1 MSSEKTAPQAG
12 DAAAS
17 EPSTENVVQFPHA
30 DEERNRRIMAEATR
44 LANGA
49 PGEWKIWYKDK
60 AKDFGIEAEQFAE
73 LIEAQIAAR
82 AQATAEKAA
91 ADKLGEQRA
100 ERERKVAAQ
109 AFRAKV
115 RDEDAAA
122 KKTKTKTK
130 AFADIA
136 KMPVEQHDRELEE
149 LAKLITEDVETL
161 KAEFT
166 DYYSAEI
173 ASSITPSDT
182 EESWPDPVT
191 TVQLL
196 EELIACTNKHIIAKP
211 HEILVV
217 ALWIMLC
224 WVHEEVVLCSP
235 YLVATS
241 AVPGCGKTTAFLGL
255 LEQLTPRPFSC
266 GSATAASVFRL
277 VDSVKPTLLCD
288 NVDTTFKR
296 KPDLTELFLLAHT
309 RGMKIP
315 RVAKIRGELVTV
327 WFDPFSPKSATL
339 VGVDLPEALISRS
352 IIIKLWKMKQ
362 GETVEKISRFNP
374 ELMDA
379 FKTLRRK
386 LQRWA
391 NDHVEALKT
400 ARPTMPAAFINRPAD
415 LWILIWAIAD
425 MANDEWGQLARN
437 AAERLSEEGIVEPS
451 WLERLTEE
459 FWTVFVEKRRD
470 RIPSEDLVKQMTVDN
485 LSIWHDY
492 GRGHSVTQREVAALL
507 RKLQIYPRGIAV
519 GKRRV
524 KGYYADDFFQKQI
537 FERILGR
544 DPLLRSEPPVKP
556 KRPETRKQKVR

>member
-1 MSSEKTAPQAG
+1 MSDDIAPQR
-12 DAAAS
+12 
-17 EPSTENVVQFPHA
+17 NVIHLPQKEEVS
-30 DEERNRRIMAEATR
+30 DEERPRRIMAEATR

-49 PGEWKIWYKDK
+49 PGEWKIWYQGK
-60 AKDFGIEAEQFAE
+60 AREFGIEAEQFAE
-73 LIEAQIAAR
+73 LIVAQIAAR
-82 AQATAEKAA
+82 AQAAAEKAA
-91 ADKLGEQRA
+91 ADKLREQRA
-100 ERERKVAAQ
+100 ERERKVEAQ

-115 RDEDAAA
+115 REEDVATKKA
-122 KKTKTKTK
+122 KTKAK

-136 KMPVEQHDRELEE
+136 KMPADQHDGELEE
-149 LAKLITEDVETL
+149 LSKLITEDVEAL
-161 KAEFT
+161 KVEFA

-173 ASSITPSDT
+173 ASSITPSDA
-182 EESWPDPVT
+182 EEPWPDTVT

-196 EELIACTNKHIIAKP
+196 EELIACTKKIIIAKP
-211 HEILVV
+211 HEILII
-217 ALWIMLC
+217 ALWTMLC
-224 WVHEEVVLCSP
+224 WVHEGVALYSP

-241 AVPGCGKTTAFLGL
+241 AVPGCGKTSAFLGL

-296 KPDLTELFLLAHT
+296 KPDLTELFLIAHT
-309 RGMKIP
+309 RGPKIP
-315 RVAKIRGELVTV
+315 RAEKIRGEWVTV
-327 WFDPFSPKSATL
+327 WFDPFCPKAVTL
-339 VGVDLPEALISRS
+339 VGTDLPEALISRS

-362 GETVEKISRFNP
+362 GETVEKISRFNL
-374 ELMDA
+374 ELMDT

-400 ARPTMPAAFINRPAD
+400 AKPAMPTAFINRPAD

-425 MANDEWGQLARN
+425 MANDEWGQLART

-451 WLERLTEE
+451 WLEHLVEE
-459 FWTVFVEKRRD
+459 FWTVFVEEQRD
-470 RIPSEDLVKQMTVDN
+470 RIPSEAQIKRMTADP

-492 GRGHSVTQREVAALL
+492 GRGHTINQRELAFLL
-507 RKLQIYPRGIAV
+507 RKKLQIYPRGIAI

-524 KGYYADDFFQKQI
+524 KGYYADDFFKKQI

-544 DPLLRSEPPVKP
+544 DPLLGSQSKTAKAKP
-556 KRPETRKQKVR
+556 AKARKRKAL

>member
-1 MSSEKTAPQAG
+1 MSNQNPAPQTGEPAASESSEK
-12 DAAAS
+12 
-17 EPSTENVVQFPHA
+17 VVQFSETVSEA
-30 DEERNRRIMAEATR
+30 ERNRRVMVEATR
-44 LANGA
+44 LANDLS
-49 PGEWKIWYKDK
+49 PGEWKFWLASSAERLRIEP
-60 AKDFGIEAEQFAE
+60 AKLAE
-73 LIEAQIAAR
+73 LVEAQIEHR
-82 AQATAEKAA
+82 KQQAAEKLKQ
-91 ADKLGEQRA
+91 DRLQEVRA
-100 ERERKVAAQ
+100 ERQRKTEAQ
-109 AFRAKV
+109 EWREKARE
-115 RDEDAAA
+115 EDITA
-122 KKTKTKTK
+122 KKAKTKAK

-136 KMPVEQHDRELEE
+136 KMPADQHDGELEE
-149 LAKLITEDVETL
+149 LSKLITEDVETL
-161 KAEFT
+161 KAEFA

-173 ASSITPSDT
+173 ASSITPSDA
-182 EESWPDPVT
+182 EEPWSDPVT

-196 EELIACTNKHIIAKP
+196 EELIACINKHIIAKP
-211 HEILVV
+211 HEILVI
-217 ALWIMLC
+217 ALWSMLC
-224 WVHEEVVLCSP
+224 WVHEEVALYSP

-288 NVDTTFKR
+288 NVDTLFKR

-309 RGMKIP
+309 RGPKIP
-315 RVAKIRGELVTV
+315 RAAKIRGEWVTV
-327 WFDPFSPKSATL
+327 WFDPFCPKAVTL
-339 VGVDLPEALISRS
+339 VGTDLPEALISRS

-362 GETVEKISRFNP
+362 GETVEKVSRLNP

-379 FKTLRRK
+379 FKILRRK

-425 MANDEWGQLARN
+425 MANDELGRLARN

-459 FWTVFVEKRRD
+459 CWTVFVEKRRD
-470 RIPSEDLVKQMTVDN
+470 RIPSEDLVKQMTADD

-492 GRGHSVTQREVAALL
+492 GRGHSITQREVAALL
-507 RKLQIYPRGIAV
+507 RKLQIYPRGIAAANAGSRV
-519 GKRRV
+519 TTPTTFSKSRFSSESWVAIRSCAPNRR
-524 KGYYADDFFQKQI
+524 
-537 FERILGR
+537 
-544 DPLLRSEPPVKP
+544 
-556 KRPETRKQKVR
+556 